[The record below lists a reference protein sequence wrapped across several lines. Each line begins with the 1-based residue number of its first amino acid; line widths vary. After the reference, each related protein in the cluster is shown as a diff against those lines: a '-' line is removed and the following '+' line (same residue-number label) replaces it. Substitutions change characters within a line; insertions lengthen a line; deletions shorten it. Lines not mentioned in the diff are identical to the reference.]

1 VALIERR
8 IGLLFALFL
17 SMLILAGARAGWLG
31 VVRADSLQDAA
42 ATQQKADIRV
52 PARRGTITDA
62 DGTEL
67 AISRPAQTI
76 AATPYLIDD
85 PAKVAALLATVLRE
99 REDILLRQLVR
110 RDTGFVYL
118 ARKVSTTRAQ
128 RVRDL
133 RMSGKPIE
141 GLEFIPEYSRE
152 YPRNWMA
159 SQVLGNVGTEGTG
172 LSGLEQHLDERLRG
186 REGRRRLVRD
196 ALGDTIEL
204 REEQRTVPGDQVRLT
219 LHADL
224 QDHTE
229 EVLAEVGE
237 EWKPKGATAL
247 VMDPRS
253 GALLALANWPRVN
266 ANKLHEAPD
275 YAMTNRAIGATY
287 EPGST
292 FKAFTV
298 AGALADGK
306 VTPTTP
312 FSLPPVLQVADR
324 TITDAHARGWET
336 RDVAGILR
344 ESSNVGAALIGR
356 RLGARRFD
364 QWVRRFGF
372 DTPTGV
378 DMPGEEKGIV
388 LDYDEYSGSTAGN
401 MAMGQGL
408 AVTPM
413 QMGAAYA
420 AIANGGILR
429 PPHIVDSIGGRKQPP
444 PEGERIISEQTA
456 ATLREMLKGV
466 LGPGGTATGA
476 AIEGY
481 ELGGKTG
488 TAEKADETGYSE
500 TKFVASFVGFAPA
513 NHPRLLVAVMVDEP
527 KGENYGGVV
536 AGPAFKKIT
545 SYALTNLRIAP
556 S

>member
-1 VALIERR
+1 VGLIERR
-8 IGLLFALFL
+8 IGLLFAVFL
-17 SMLILAGARAGWLG
+17 GMLVLAGARAGWLG
-31 VVRADSLQDAA
+31 IVRANTLRSAA
-42 ATQQKADIRV
+42 ATQQKADIAV
-52 PARRGTITDA
+52 PARRGTISDA
-62 DGTEL
+62 NGIEL
-67 AISRPAQTI
+67 AVSKPAQTI
-76 AATPYLIDD
+76 AATPYLIDKPGD
-85 PAKVAALLATVLRE
+85 VAATLAPILRAP
-99 REDILLRQLVR
+99 EDALLRKLVR

-118 ARKVSTTRAQ
+118 ARRVPTARALRAQ
-128 RVRDL
+128 KLD
-133 RMSGKPIE
+133 IE
-141 GLEFIPEYSRE
+141 GLQFIPEYSRE
-152 YPRNWMA
+152 YPRDWMA
-159 SQVLGNVGTEGTG
+159 SQLLGNVGTDGTG
-172 LSGLEQHLDERLRG
+172 LSGLEYDLDERIGG
-186 REGRRRLVRD
+186 RDGERRLVRD

-204 REEQRTVPGDQVRLT
+204 REARRAVPGEDVRLT
-219 LHADL
+219 LDANI
-224 QDHTE
+224 QDETE

-237 EWKPKGATAL
+237 LWHPKGATAI
-247 VMDPRS
+247 VMDPRD
-253 GALLALANWPRVN
+253 GAILALANWPRVN
-266 ANKLHEAPD
+266 ANKLYDSPE
-275 YAMTNRAIGATY
+275 YALTNRAIGATY

-298 AGALADGK
+298 AGALEEGA

-324 TITDAHARGWET
+324 EISDSHPRGWET
-336 RDVAGILR
+336 RDVAGILAQ
-344 ESSNVGAALIGR
+344 SSNVGAALIGR

-372 DTPTGV
+372 GARTGV
-378 DMPGEEKGIV
+378 DLPGEETGIV

-413 QMGAAYA
+413 QMAAAYA

-429 PPHIVDSIGGRKQPP
+429 TPHIVDSVGGRIRPV
-444 PEGERIISEQTA
+444 PEGRRIISEQTSA
-456 ATLREMLKGV
+456 WVRKMLEGV

-488 TAEKADETGYSE
+488 TAEKPDETGGYSE

-513 NHPRLLVAVMVDEP
+513 AHPRLLVAVMVDEP
-527 KGENYGGVV
+527 QGDIYGGTV

-545 SYALTNLRIAP
+545 SFALTNLRIAP
-556 S
+556 E